1 MLGQLKRWR
10 IGVLGVVLTMGLVIA
25 APPVEAQTV
34 DPLVLPGV
42 GTIPQTSPQTYV
54 LPGYGNVEVSWN
66 GASPANVNAASFAML
81 NGVTIPASPA
91 VTLPSSVRMLMFDP
105 ASAPRSYA
113 LTFKFMS
120 GPVNLNRLQ
129 LLVFN
134 LGVIGSGKTTVKP
147 TPMPTMGG
155 NYVAPAFPA
164 NLTIASGAIQS
175 ANNTNGNSGLANFKL
190 SGSTLPTDSN
200 NNQILTLSVDQLS
213 IDQISMTIAYDK
225 EANAPASC
233 CPPLTADTAL
243 LANSFAFHQNP
254 GEGIAQHY
262 GLWYTPA
269 PTFDA
274 QMQLWAPYAINA
286 LPSLGWT
293 GVAVLQWVDMR
304 TDGAAPGTG
313 AVNSAWP
320 PVAADWAA
328 GTTVQ
333 SGPLRLWGSS
343 GAPFAFPDTLADYNL
358 PKPSSTPTAHMEATN
373 GRRYMAAIAY
383 YLWERHPVTKEERL
397 TKICDGTL
405 LSVRR
410 NMAMVSP
417 TPDNGAKTRA
427 PSKDTP
433 LDIVATRASL
443 STPRTMRVDPALLKR
458 PAERSFDKPA
468 QDESRREG
476 ARKNERAD

>member
-1 MLGQLKRWR
+1 MLGQLKRWC
-10 IGVLGVVLTMGLVIA
+10 IAMLAAGLTMGLVVA
-25 APPVEAQTV
+25 VPTVEAQTV
-34 DPLVLPGV
+34 DLLVLPGV
-42 GTIPQTSPQTYV
+42 GTISQTSPQTYV
-54 LPGYGNVEVSWN
+54 LPGYGNVEVNWN

-105 ASAPRSYA
+105 AGAPRSYA

-120 GPVNLNRLQ
+120 GPVNLSRLQ

-147 TPMPTMGG
+147 TPVPAMGG
-155 NYVAPAFPA
+155 NYVAPAFPS
-164 NLTIASGAIQS
+164 NLTISSGAIQS
-175 ANNTNGNSGLANFKL
+175 ANSTNGNSGLANFRF
-190 SGSTLPTDSN
+190 SGSTLPTDN
-200 NNQILTLSVDQLS
+200 NANQMLILSVDQLS
-213 IDQISMTIAYDK
+213 IDQISMTLAYDK
-225 EANAPASC
+225 EADAPASC
-233 CPPLTADTAL
+233 CPPLSADTAL

-254 GEGIAQHY
+254 GEGIAEHY

-269 PTFDA
+269 PTFDT

-286 LPSLGWT
+286 LASPGWT
-293 GVAVLQWVDMR
+293 GIAVIQWVDMR
-304 TDGAAPGTG
+304 TDGASPGTG
-313 AVNSAWP
+313 AVNGAWP

-328 GTTVQ
+328 GTTVR

-343 GAPFAFPDTLADYNL
+343 GSPFAFPDTLADYSL
-358 PKPSSTPTAHMEATN
+358 PKPTPTAHMEATN

-397 TKICDGTL
+397 TKLCDGSL

-410 NMAMVSP
+410 NMAMVST
-417 TPDNGAKTRA
+417 TPDNGAKARA
-427 PSKDTP
+427 ISKETP
-433 LDIVATRASL
+433 LEIVATRVRL

-458 PAERSFDKPA
+458 SAEQSFERPVQAPSEREAER
-468 QDESRREG
+468 
-476 ARKNERAD
+476 KNRRAD